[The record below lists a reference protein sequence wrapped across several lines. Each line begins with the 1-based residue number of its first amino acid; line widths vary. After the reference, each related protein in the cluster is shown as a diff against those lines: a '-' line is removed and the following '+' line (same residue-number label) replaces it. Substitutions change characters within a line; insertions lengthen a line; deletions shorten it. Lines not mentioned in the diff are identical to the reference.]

1 MGTITVRAY
10 LNTTESPDGIPV
22 GMLYG
27 YESGHDLTL
36 AYNTTI
42 MATMPDDA
50 ICEQVF
56 RLLNVGDDPEF
67 NAVIDP
73 RATTYRAQ
81 GHRSLSVGD
90 VVAINHRWYSVDRVG
105 FSAIDAPAAA
115 RLHATTTHA

>member
-10 LNTTESPDGIPV
+10 LNTTESPEGIPL
-22 GMLYG
+22 GMLCG
-27 YESGHDLTL
+27 YEDGHDLTL
-36 AYNTTI
+36 AFDDTTT
-42 MATMPDDA
+42 ATVEDEA

-67 NAVIDP
+67 NAAIDP

-90 VVAINHRWYSVDRVG
+90 VVAIDDRWYSV
-105 FSAIDAPAAA
+105 
-115 RLHATTTHA
+115 